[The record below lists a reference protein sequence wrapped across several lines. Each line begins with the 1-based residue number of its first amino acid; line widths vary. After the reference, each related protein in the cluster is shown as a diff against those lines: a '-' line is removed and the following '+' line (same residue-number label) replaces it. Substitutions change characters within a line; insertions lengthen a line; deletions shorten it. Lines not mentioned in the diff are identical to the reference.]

1 MDSKSFDFTL
11 ADAQGTEVEPLSV
24 RDFDFDAYAEYAAVL
39 DERCAKFEKAES
51 GVLVCRRFRV
61 PGVFSAAC
69 GDRELSL
76 RLQLGALKASM
87 DYPMDVPNFLEPW
100 YGIGTVAAAFGGT
113 YLWNQGQAPAVE
125 PPFASVREALERE
138 PVPVAETGIGRHIL
152 GMIEYFLDASGGK
165 IPLSFSDVQS
175 PLNAASALVET
186 SEFFMSV
193 LDEPEL
199 VGRLLD
205 LVTDLSLEFYRKQL
219 GLIGGALASPG
230 HGFSSSRVFVG
241 IGASDDS
248 STMLSPE
255 MYRELVAPRMERF
268 GEASGGIA
276 YHSCGN
282 WSGKIGAVKGM
293 RGLRTVDAAFTSRT
307 DPDPNPPEAFREAFS
322 GTGICVNARMVGD
335 ADEVLS
341 AFGRLWDPGM
351 KLVAVT
357 YCATKE
363 EQARV
368 YEGIREAAR

>member
-1 MDSKSFDFTL
+1 MDSKGFDFTL
-11 ADAQGTEVEPLSV
+11 ADTQGTEVEPLAV
-24 RDFDFDAYAEYAAVL
+24 RDFDFDAYAEYAAGL
-39 DERCAKFEKAES
+39 DERCVKFRQAKT

-61 PGVFSAAC
+61 PGVFSSAC
-69 GDRELSL
+69 RDPELSL
-76 RLQLGALKASM
+76 RLQLGALQASM

-100 YGIGTVAAAFGGT
+100 YGIGTVAAAYGRT
-113 YLWNQGQAPAVE
+113 YLWNEGQAPAVE
-125 PPFASVREALERE
+125 PLFASVREALECE
-138 PVPVAETGIGRHIL
+138 PVPIAETGIGRHL
-152 GMIEYFLDASGGK
+152 LDMIEYFLDASKGK
-165 IPLSFSDVQS
+165 LPLSFSDVQS

-186 SEFFMSV
+186 SEFFMAV
-193 LDEPEL
+193 LDEPDL

-205 LVTDLSLEFYRKQL
+205 RVTDLSLDFYNKQL

-230 HGFSSSRVFVG
+230 HGFSSSRVFTG
-241 IGASDDS
+241 MGASDDS
-248 STMLSPE
+248 SVMLSPE
-255 MYRELVAPRMERF
+255 TYRELVVPRMERF
-268 GEASGGIA
+268 GESFGGIA

-282 WSGKIGAVKGM
+282 WSGKIGAVKDM
-293 RGLRTVDAAFTSRT
+293 RGLGAVDAAFTVRT

-335 ADEVLS
+335 ADAVLS

-368 YEGIREAAR
+368 YEGIRETVR